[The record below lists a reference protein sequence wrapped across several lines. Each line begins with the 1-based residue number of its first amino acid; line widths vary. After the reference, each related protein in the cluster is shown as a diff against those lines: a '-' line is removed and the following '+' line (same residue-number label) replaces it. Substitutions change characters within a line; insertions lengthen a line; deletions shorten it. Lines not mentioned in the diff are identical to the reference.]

1 MFKFTNITDFFKPSG
16 QPRPNKRPPPDD
28 DDDEKTR
35 LARRSRS
42 NTPRGTDRK
51 LQTNTGKEVF
61 ARDAAQ
67 GPQASEGHLNG
78 SILPSQSPRRE
89 STNNISIASIGTRR
103 EHIEPLAPLDPVLTS
118 SQRVVI
124 NGEVMIRNSDD
135 ESESSL
141 DDIDDL
147 LTRKSA
153 MIPSP
158 QKEPEAVLPPSAKQ
172 RDLHSG
178 SSTRSRTRGAR
189 PALAR
194 RSPSSLPQPP
204 RYEFSL
210 DSLEQR
216 SNDDRASEADAAKAR
231 TLLDSFEN
239 PKGPA
244 QNDFSNQVKTGA
256 KVDATLLASVMKNGG
271 EEEDIDRLMT
281 AITRTEAFH
290 QGKSWSFFDD
300 LHRSSS
306 AELAKVPIPQVQ
318 QWQGILNG
326 KLSFSARLDRF

>member
-1 MFKFTNITDFFKPSG
+1 MFKLTNITDFFKPSG

-28 DDDEKTR
+28 DDEKKR

-42 NTPRGTDRK
+42 NTPKGTDRK
-51 LQTNTGKEVF
+51 LQTNAGKEVF

-67 GPQASEGHLNG
+67 GDQPLEGLLNG

-89 STNNISIASIGTRR
+89 STNNISVASNGTRK
-103 EHIEPLAPLDPVLTS
+103 ELIEPLAPLDPVLTS

-147 LTRKSA
+147 LIRKSA
-153 MIPSP
+153 MISSP
-158 QKEPEAVLPPSAKQ
+158 QKEPEAVLTPSAKHK
-172 RDLHSG
+172 DIHSEA
-178 SSTRSRTRGAR
+178 STRSRTRGAR

-194 RSPSSLPQPP
+194 RSPPLLPQLP

-216 SNDDRASEADAAKAR
+216 SKDDRATEADAAKAR

-239 PKGPA
+239 QKGPA
-244 QNDFSNQVKTGA
+244 ENGFSNQVKTGA
-256 KVDATLLASVMKNGG
+256 KVDATLLAAVMKNGG

-281 AITRTEAFH
+281 AITRTEALH

-306 AELAKVPIPQVQ
+306 AELAQTPIPQAES
-318 QWQGILNG
+318 WHGILNG
-326 KLSFSARLDRF
+326 KLSFSA